1 MELALQG
8 SWGRKF
14 QAGGTAGTKA
24 LRWEQRSMFE
34 EQKRGSENGQ
44 EGRGRERK
52 LLAGGGFPGCPR
64 GNSGVEEGMWGVVSQ
79 VASTANPSSW
89 LLGVPTPLPLSSQAA
104 STLLTSPA
112 RSAVQLQA
120 PTAMRAPPSEQ
131 EDGLSVCSSR
141 LQSSSIHHVFVH
153 SSIKC
158 RLPQVFSLAGP
169 SAWNTALYPSGL
181 CFQCCPFQDALPDH
195 PPANSVLYHPAELL
209 FMIKQGVGALSIYKR
224 YVSLIGIHFPCS
236 FFFGNYPSL
245 LLVCAVWMEPA
256 PEMSTS
262 ST

>member
-1 MELALQG
+1 MQV

-24 LRWEQRSMFE
+24 LRWEQRGMFE

-52 LLAGGGFPGCPR
+52 LLAGGGFPGRPK
-64 GNSGVEEGMWGVVSQ
+64 GASGVEEGMWGMVSQ

-141 LQSSSIHHVFVH
+141 LQSSSIHPSIMSLSTPPSNVSCLR
-153 SSIKC
+153 SSPWQVP
-158 RLPQVFSLAGP
+158 LPGTLPFIPQGSASNVAP
-169 SAWNTALYPSGL
+169 SK
-181 CFQCCPFQDALPDH
+181 
-195 PPANSVLYHPAELL
+195 
-209 FMIKQGVGALSIYKR
+209 M
-224 YVSLIGIHFPCS
+224 
-236 FFFGNYPSL
+236 PSL
-245 LLVCAVWMEPA
+245 TTPQLIQSFIIKLSCC
-256 PEMSTS
+256 S
-262 ST
+262 